1 MERYIK
7 GVGMT
12 KFSVDDRTTWDMAYE
27 ASYEALNDA
36 GMSFNDIDAVV
47 VSTVDT
53 VVNPE
58 RQRQYQALIPSLFKK
73 KLPVIRVPAVCGG
86 GGAALWTGLK
96 LGYDNVLILGTDK
109 IATGPTTM
117 IVNEIMNATDKVWEQ
132 EEGVN
137 FIAENALVAQEHMLK
152 YGTTS
157 DDLALVSFKNHENA
171 FNNPKTPFYKK
182 RVTLEQIKNSPI
194 LASPLRLFDCT
205 RNVNGAV
212 AVILTKDKTDI
223 QIKGSGLSID
233 YLAPFEREDMSTWR
247 STTIAAQQAYK
258 EAGLEAKDVDI
269 AEVHDAFTI
278 LEILAYEDLG
288 FCKKGDGAKLI
299 RDGTTKLDGKLP
311 INTSGGLKARGHP
324 ISPTGLAMIYE
335 LTKQLRGECG
345 DRQVS
350 NLRYAL
356 AQNIGGAG
364 GSISVHILGKIG
376 G

>member
-1 MERYIK
+1 
-7 GVGMT
+7 MT
-12 KFSVDDRTTWDMAYE
+12 KFGVEDRTTWDMAYE
-27 ASYEALNDA
+27 ATYEALDDA
-36 GMSFNDIDAVV
+36 DMNFNDIDAVV

-96 LGYDNVLILGTDK
+96 LGYDNILVLGTDK
-109 IATGPTTM
+109 IATNTTQV

-137 FIAENALVAQEHMLK
+137 FIAENALVAQEHMMR

-157 DDLALVSFKNHENA
+157 DDLALISFKAHSNA
-171 FNNPKTPFYKK
+171 FLNPKTPFYKK
-182 RVTLEQIKNSPI
+182 KVSLEQIKNSPV

-205 RNVNGAV
+205 RNVNGAAACV
-212 AVILTKDKTDI
+212 LTKDKTDI
-223 QIKGSGLSID
+223 KVKGSGMCVD

-247 STTIAAQQAYK
+247 ATTIAAGTAYG
-258 EAGLEAKDVDI
+258 EAGVEASNIDI
-269 AEVHDAFTI
+269 VEVHDAFTI

-299 RDGTTKLDGKLP
+299 RDGVTNIDGELP
-311 INTSGGLKARGHP
+311 VNTSGGLKARGHP

-335 LTKQLRGECG
+335 LVKQLRGECG

-350 NLRYAL
+350 NLKYAL

-364 GSISVHILGKIG
+364 GSISVHILEKVG

>member
-1 MERYIK
+1 MMYVK

-12 KFSVDDRTTWDMAYE
+12 KFGVEDRTTWDMAYE
-27 ASYEALNDA
+27 ATYEALDDA
-36 GMSFNDIDAVV
+36 DMNFNAVDAVV
-47 VSTVDT
+47 ITSVDT
-53 VVNPE
+53 KIGPE
-58 RQRQYQALIPSLFKK
+58 TQRQYQALVPSLFKK

-86 GGAALWTGLK
+86 GGTSLWTALR
-96 LGYDNVLILGTDK
+96 LGYDNILVLTTDK
-109 IATGPTTM
+109 IATCTTGM

-132 EEGVN
+132 DEGIN

-152 YGTTS
+152 YDTTS
-157 DDLALVSFKNHENA
+157 DDLALVSFKNHSNA
-171 FNNPKTPFYKK
+171 FLNPKTPFYKK
-182 RVTLEQIKNSPI
+182 KVSLEQIKESPI

-205 RNVNGAV
+205 RNVNGAA

-223 QIKGSGLSID
+223 RVKGSGMCVD

-247 STTIAAQQAYK
+247 ATTIAAEQAYK
-258 EAGLEAKDVDI
+258 ESGLEAKDIDI

-288 FCKKGDGAKLI
+288 FCKKGEGAKLI
-299 RDGTTKLDGKLP
+299 RDKVTNIGGKLP
-311 INTSGGLKARGHP
+311 VNTSGGLKARGHP

-335 LTKQLRGECG
+335 LVKQLRGECR

-350 NLRYAL
+350 NLKYAL

-364 GSISVHILGKIG
+364 GSISVHILEKVG

>member
-1 MERYIK
+1 MYIK

-12 KFSVDDRTTWDMAYE
+12 KFSVEDRTTWEMAYE
-27 ASYEALNDA
+27 AAYEALDDA
-36 GMSFNDIDAVV
+36 DMSFHDIDSVV

-58 RQRQYQALIPSLFKK
+58 RQRQYQAVIASLFKK
-73 KLPVIRVPAVCGG
+73 RMPIIRVPAVCGG
-86 GGAALWTGLK
+86 GGVALYTACR
-96 LGYDNVLILGTDK
+96 LGYNNTLVLATDK
-109 IATGPTTM
+109 IATNTTGV

-137 FIAENALVAQEHMLK
+137 FPAENALIAQEHMLK

-157 DDLALVSFKNHENA
+157 DDLALISLKNHENA
-171 FNNPKTPFYKK
+171 FLNPKTPFYKK
-182 RVTLEQIKNSPI
+182 KVTLDEIKKSPMI
-194 LASPLRLFDCT
+194 AFPLRLFDCT
-205 RNVNGAV
+205 INVNGAS
-212 AVILTKDKTDI
+212 AVILSKDKSDI
-223 QIKGSGLSID
+223 KIKGSGMSVD
-233 YLAPFEREDMSTWR
+233 YLAPFEREDTSTWR
-247 STTIAAQQAYK
+247 ATKLASEHAYK
-258 EAGLEAKDVDI
+258 EASLDAKNIDI

-288 FCKKGDGAKLI
+288 FCRKGDGAALI
-299 RDGTTKLDGKLP
+299 RKGVTKLDGRLP
-311 INTSGGLKARGHP
+311 VNTSGGLKARGHP

-335 LTKQLRGECG
+335 LVKQLRHECG

-350 NLRYAL
+350 HAKYGL

-364 GSISVHILGKIG
+364 GSITVHILNKVG

>member
-1 MERYIK
+1 
-7 GVGMT
+7 MT
-12 KFSVDDRTTWDMAYE
+12 KFGLEDRTTWDMAHE
-27 ASYEALNDA
+27 ATYGALNDSD
-36 GMSFNDIDAVV
+36 MNFNDIDAVV

-53 VVNPE
+53 KIGPE
-58 RQRQYQALIPSLFKK
+58 TQRQYQALIPSLFKK

-86 GGAALWTGLK
+86 GGASLWTALR
-96 LGYDNVLILGTDK
+96 LGYHNILVLATDK
-109 IATGPTTM
+109 IAVCTTGM
-117 IVNEIMNATDKVWEQ
+117 IVNEIMGATDKVWEQ

-152 YGTTS
+152 YGTTT
-157 DDLALVSFKNHENA
+157 DDLALVSFKAHSNA
-171 FNNPKTPFYKK
+171 YLNPKTPFYKK
-182 RVTLEQIKNSPI
+182 KVTLEQIKQSPI

-205 RNVNGAV
+205 RNVNGAA
-212 AVILTKDKTDI
+212 AVILSKDKTDI
-223 QIKGSGLSID
+223 KVKASALSTD

-247 STTIAAQQAYK
+247 ATTIAAEQAYK
-258 EAGLEAKDVDI
+258 EASLEASDIDI

-288 FCKKGDGAKLI
+288 FCKKGEGAKLI
-299 RDGTTKLDGKLP
+299 RDGITNIDGKLP
-311 INTSGGLKARGHP
+311 VNTSGGLKARGHP

-335 LTKQLRGECG
+335 LTKQLRGECK

-364 GSISVHILGKIG
+364 GSISVHILEKLGA
-376 G
+376 